1 MILILAIIGGI
12 GFGVWMSRNSPGHQ
26 QPKAIG
32 GSDDNLAT
40 GTTTK
45 TTALKSTTAAA
56 GASDSVKHVRP
67 TNTVARREPEP
78 TPLEHIVGKH
88 RNKRDQFW

>member
-12 GFGVWMSRNSPGHQ
+12 VFGVWMSRNSPGHQ

-40 GTTTK
+40 GTTTQ
-45 TTALKSTTAAA
+45 TIAPNTEAG
-56 GASDSVKHVRP
+56 GASNSVKHVRP

-78 TPLEHIVGKH
+78 TSDHIKVKH
-88 RNKRDQFW
+88 RKQRDNVW